1 MDWIL
6 VLEIL
11 YVIAIMGV
19 MLKVIEDTHSVTKTL
34 AYLLVVVF
42 LPFLGAF
49 IYFSFGVNYRKNR
62 LYSRKLIEDAAQE
75 ELIAQKLDH
84 YNKLNL
90 EAGNFRDRF
99 TRLAS
104 MIYTSDRSPVTAHN
118 KVKLLLNGESKFPEV
133 LQAMRAA
140 KHHVHLEYYIYDDD
154 ETGRAIE
161 EVLIQ
166 KAAEGVQV
174 RFMYDDFGSSS
185 IRKSLVKRL
194 RNHGIKAFPF
204 YKIKLIYLAN
214 RLNYRNHRKI
224 IVIDGHTSF
233 VGGINVSNHYDN
245 RCPDNKLYWRD
256 THLKIE
262 GDASAMLQHIFIADW
277 NYASGE
283 KLSISSDYFPE
294 NPMKEEGEMVQIV
307 SSGPDSVRP
316 SIYYAV
322 IKAIQ
327 SAKKEVL
334 LTTPY
339 FIPGE
344 TISDAL
350 KMAALSGVKVKLL
363 VPGISDSVFVNA
375 AAKSYYTEL
384 LRAGVQIFLYQKG
397 FVHAKT
403 LVADED
409 LAMVGSANMDYRS
422 FDLNFEVNAVVY
434 DPETAKA
441 LAKAFYDDLAN
452 ATQIHMDSWLKRPR
466 HVQLFEKIARLISP
480 ML

>member
-1 MDWIL
+1 
-6 VLEIL
+6 
-11 YVIAIMGV
+11 
-19 MLKVIEDTHSVTKTL
+19 
-34 AYLLVVVF
+34 
-42 LPFLGAF
+42 
-49 IYFSFGVNYRKNR
+49 
-62 LYSRKLIEDAAQE
+62 
-75 ELIAQKLDH
+75 
-84 YNKLNL
+84 
-90 EAGNFRDRF
+90 
-99 TRLAS
+99 

-140 KHHVHLEYYIYDDD
+140 KHHVHLEYYIYDD
-154 ETGRAIE
+154 ETARAIE
-161 EVLIQ
+161 EVFIQ

-245 RCPDNKLYWRD
+245 RCPGNKLFWRD

-262 GDASAMLQHIFIADW
+262 GDVSAMLQHIFIADW

-283 KLSISSDYFPE
+283 KLSITSDYFPE
-294 NPMKEEGEMVQIV
+294 HPIKEDGEMVQIV

-334 LTTPY
+334 LTTLY

-363 VPGISDSVFVNA
+363 VPGISDSVFINA
-375 AAKSYYTEL
+375 AAKSY
-384 LRAGVQIFLYQKG
+384 
-397 FVHAKT
+397 
-403 LVADED
+403 
-409 LAMVGSANMDYRS
+409 
-422 FDLNFEVNAVVY
+422 
-434 DPETAKA
+434 
-441 LAKAFYDDLAN
+441 
-452 ATQIHMDSWLKRPR
+452 
-466 HVQLFEKIARLISP
+466 
-480 ML
+480 